1 MYLNYHKTSV
11 EIKELQKWNQLEKQE
26 ELVEHHVE
34 ERIQDK
40 THLQCSYMEGR
51 INIMFCPHDSP
62 FS

>member
-34 ERIQDK
+34 ERIK
-40 THLQCSYMEGR
+40 TKHICNVLTWKEE
-51 INIMFCPHDSP
+51 
-62 FS
+62 